1 MNSVLVRVRFVF
13 RAEIS
18 RDGKVDSH
26 FVVVDQ
32 GGLSVNGRGSRIKD
46 VARPEDPG
54 TVGAQERVEVFVQL
68 AMQAHVES
76 HCDGLTNEC

>member
-1 MNSVLVRVRFVF
+1 MNKVLVRVSFVF

-18 RDGKVDSH
+18 RDGEVHSN
-26 FVVVDQ
+26 FIVVDQ
-32 GGLSVNGRGSRIKD
+32 GGLSVDGGGGRIKD
-46 VARPEDPG
+46 VARPENPG
-54 TVGAQERVEVFVQL
+54 TVGAQEGVEVFVQL